1 MTREELLERQS
12 WSLEKKIDHSLGVI
26 EDFYAQLNGKVAVS
40 FSGGKDSTVLYWLAR
55 KLFPDIKAV
64 FCNTGNEYPDIVKF
78 VRGMKNDGYNID
90 IIYPEMKPCE
100 VIAEHGFPLI
110 SKETAQRI
118 WYTKH
123 KPDSQVAK
131 IGRGEI
137 GNGKFRIPKKYLYLV
152 DAEYDVTPKCCDI
165 LKKHPFD
172 KYRKEHGVNF
182 FIGTMA
188 SESMNRTTSYLRQG
202 SCNHYDWKDMRRTKS
217 LPLSIWT
224 EEDILE
230 CIKRYNI
237 PIAEIYNKGAQRTG
251 CMFCS
256 FGAQFA
262 HDTRMQ
268 MVYDMYPKYYEKCM
282 NYENNGTTYREAMRE
297 FLGVN
302 GLYLPD
308 ERPEEKEIPLTL
320 F

>member
-12 WSLEKKIDHSLGVI
+12 WPLEKKIDHSLGVI

-64 FCNTGNEYPDIVKF
+64 FCNTGNEYPEIVKF

-90 IIYPEMKPCE
+90 IIYPEMKPSE
-100 VIAEHGFPLI
+100 VIAEYGFPLI
-110 SKETAQRI
+110 SKETAEKI
-118 WYTKH
+118 WYAKNR
-123 KPDSQVAK
+123 PDSVKAS
-131 IGRGEI
+131 IALGET
-137 GNGKFRIPKKYLYLV
+137 GNSKFVIPVRYRYLV
-152 DAEYDVTPKCCDI
+152 NAGYDVTSKCCDV
-165 LKKHPFD
+165 LKKRPFD

-182 FIGTMA
+182 ILGTMA
-188 SESMNRTTSYLRQG
+188 AESKMRTTSYIRQG
-202 SCNHYDWKDMRRTKS
+202 SCNHYDWTDMRRTKS
-217 LPLSIWT
+217 APLSIWT
-224 EEDILE
+224 EDDILE

-237 PIAEIYNKGAQRTG
+237 PIAEIYNKGLQRTG
-251 CMFCS
+251 CMFCA
-256 FGAQFA
+256 FGAQFKE
-262 HDTRMQ
+262 DVRLKV
-268 MVYDMYPKYYEKCM
+268 VYDMYPKYYEKCM

-308 ERPEEKEIPLTL
+308 ERTEEKEIELTL

>member
-1 MTREELLERQS
+1 M
-12 WSLEKKIDHSLGVI
+12 GVI

-100 VIAEHGFPLI
+100 VIAEYGFPLI

-137 GNGKFRIPKKYLYLV
+137 GNGKFRVPKKYLYLV

-224 EEDILE
+224 EEISWSVSRDITYQLPRFIIRAHRGLDVCSVVSELSLHTIQE
-230 CIKRYNI
+230 CRWYMICIRSI
-237 PIAEIYNKGAQRTG
+237 
-251 CMFCS
+251 
-256 FGAQFA
+256 
-262 HDTRMQ
+262 TR
-268 MVYDMYPKYYEKCM
+268 
-282 NYENNGTTYREAMRE
+282 NA
-297 FLGVN
+297 
-302 GLYLPD
+302 
-308 ERPEEKEIPLTL
+308 
-320 F
+320 

>member
-12 WSLEKKIDHSLGVI
+12 WPLEKKIDHSLGVI
-26 EDFYAQLNGKVAVS
+26 EDFNAQLNGKVAVS

-64 FCNTGNEYPDIVKF
+64 FCNTGNEYPEIVKF

-90 IIYPEMKPCE
+90 IIYPEMKPSE
-100 VIAEHGFPLI
+100 VIAEYGFPLI
-110 SKETAQRI
+110 SKETAEKI
-118 WYTKH
+118 WYAKH
-123 KPDSQVAK
+123 RPDSVKAS
-131 IGRGEI
+131 IALGET
-137 GNGKFRIPKKYLYLV
+137 GDSKFVIPVRYRYLV
-152 DAEYDVTPKCCDI
+152 NAGYDVTSKCCDV
-165 LKKHPFD
+165 LKKRPFD

-182 FIGTMA
+182 ILGTMA
-188 SESMNRTTSYLRQG
+188 AESKMRTTSYIRQG
-202 SCNHYDWKDMRRTKS
+202 SCNHYDWADMRRTKS
-217 LPLSIWT
+217 APLSIWT
-224 EEDILE
+224 EDDILE

-237 PIAEIYNKGAQRTG
+237 PIAEIYNKGLQRTG
-251 CMFCS
+251 CMFCA
-256 FGAQFA
+256 FGAQFKE
-262 HDTRMQ
+262 DVRLKV
-268 MVYDMYPKYYEKCM
+268 VYDMYPKYYEKCM

-308 ERPEEKEIPLTL
+308 ERPEEKEIELTL